1 MEEQLVLEYLNKQ
14 KNNPGIK
21 SLGNEIRRNKIV
33 NDVFNTPT
41 ADNKILIKLTAHYQS
56 YVHTIL
62 SNLYEHKNKELY
74 CFVFDERFRSISQL
88 VDSTSKGA
96 NFIYDILELLNNN
109 FKPNN
114 KNFDFIYIFEMYGF
128 EDFHIVDNS
137 GYSKLIQI
145 T

>member
-1 MEEQLVLEYLNKQ
+1 MSIKT
-14 KNNPGIK
+14 KNF
-21 SLGNEIRRNKIV
+21 IV
-33 NDVFNTPT
+33 SFLMKDL
-41 ADNKILIKLTAHYQS
+41 DL
-56 YVHTIL
+56 
-62 SNLYEHKNKELY
+62 
-74 CFVFDERFRSISQL
+74 ISQL

-96 NFIYDILELLNNN
+96 NFIYDILELLSNN

-137 GYSKLIQI
+137 GYSKLIKI